1 MVTQELA
8 VLCVDDEKS
17 ILNSLKRL
25 LRKEPF
31 KVYTALGGD
40 EGLEIMAEHR
50 IQVVVSD
57 QRMPGMTGTQ
67 FLQKVKEQWPD
78 TIRVILSGFAE
89 ADVIVDSI
97 NHGEIYRFV
106 AKPWKEESLKTTIRQ
121 CFDHYRILQENR
133 RLQRQTSQQ
142 LEQLKSLN
150 QLLEASMEVRTKSL
164 QLSQEIVEKLPLMIM
179 GISREEELVLTN
191 GSARKRLDPLQ
202 TALPG
207 TEIDDLLPPEA
218 VEAIRSCLTATQVE
232 EFTFQWHDHKL
243 KAHPELLGSAE
254 EVRGC
259 LLLLEEVDP

>member
-1 MVTQELA
+1 MATQELA

-25 LRKEPF
+25 LRKEPY
-31 KVYTALGGD
+31 KVYTAMGGPA
-40 EGLEIMAEHR
+40 GLEVMAEHR

-67 FLQKVKEQWPD
+67 FLQKVKKQWPD

-97 NHGEIYRFV
+97 NQGEIYRFV
-106 AKPWKEESLKTTIRQ
+106 AKPWQDEPLKATIKQ
-121 CFDHYRILQENR
+121 CFEHYRILQENR
-133 RLQRQTSQQ
+133 RLQKQTSQQ

-150 QLLEASMEVRTKSL
+150 QLLEASVEVRTKSL

-179 GISREEELVLTN
+179 GISREEELILTN
-191 GSARKRLDPLQ
+191 GTARKHLEPLR

-207 TEIDDLLPPEA
+207 IEIEDLLPAEA
-218 VEAIRSCLTATQVE
+218 VEAIRSCMTNTRVE
-232 EFTFQWHDHKL
+232 EFTFQWQDRKL
-243 KAHPELLGSAE
+243 KAHPELLGAGE
-254 EVRGC
+254 DVRGC
-259 LLLLEEVDP
+259 LLLLEEVGP